1 MRNRKSL
8 LAIGLS
14 IGMAGNLIW
23 LCLPAYA
30 DVTVPPH
37 PSAQENGGM
46 LPGQALPGGL
56 PGTGTGAIAVGNG
69 QPGSGTVTAGSGQK
83 GQAGRRTGGF

>member
-23 LCLPAYA
+23 FCLPAYA

-46 LPGQALPGGL
+46 LPGQALPGR
-56 PGTGTGAIAVGNG
+56 NG
-69 QPGSGTVTAGSGQK
+69 GSVIHNKEQEIE
-83 GQAGRRTGGF
+83 

>member
-14 IGMAGNLIW
+14 IGMVGNLIW
-23 LCLPAYA
+23 FCLPAYA

-37 PSAQENGGM
+37 PEGCREQEQVR
-46 LPGQALPGGL
+46 LP
-56 PGTGTGAIAVGNG
+56 
-69 QPGSGTVTAGSGQK
+69 
-83 GQAGRRTGGF
+83 